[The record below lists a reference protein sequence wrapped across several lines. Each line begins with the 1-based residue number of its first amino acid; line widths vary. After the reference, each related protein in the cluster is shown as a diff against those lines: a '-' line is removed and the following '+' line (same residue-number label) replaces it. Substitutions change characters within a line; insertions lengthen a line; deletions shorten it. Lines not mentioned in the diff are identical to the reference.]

1 MSVEAPTT
9 AAEALLV
16 DHDALYWV
24 WGSGDRVHVK
34 RDCPALQRA
43 DGPARTVT
51 ETYQIPG
58 RASPCGRCAR
68 PHDDGEDGRG
78 AARSCPVCGAVGPD
92 LGEHLRDE
100 HAALVGGDR

>member
-1 MSVEAPTT
+1 VSTERPTT

-16 DHDALYWV
+16 DHDRVFWV
-24 WGSGDRVHVK
+24 WGSGDRVHTA

-43 DGPARTVT
+43 DGAPRTVT
-51 ETYQIPG
+51 EPYQIPG
-58 RASPCGRCAR
+58 RADPCGRCAR
-68 PHDDGEDGRG
+68 PHDIDDRASPGGSG
-78 AARSCPVCGAVGPD
+78 CPACAWTGKG

>member
-16 DHDALYWV
+16 DHDRVFWV
-24 WGSGDRVHVK
+24 WGSGDRVHTA
-34 RDCPALQRA
+34 RDCPGLQRA
-43 DGPARTVT
+43 DGPVRTVT
-51 ETYQIPG
+51 ETYEIPG
-58 RASPCGRCAR
+58 RAEPCGRCAR
-68 PHDDGEDGRG
+68 PHDGDD
-78 AARSCPVCGAVGPD
+78 RSSSVTGCPVCPWTGNTG